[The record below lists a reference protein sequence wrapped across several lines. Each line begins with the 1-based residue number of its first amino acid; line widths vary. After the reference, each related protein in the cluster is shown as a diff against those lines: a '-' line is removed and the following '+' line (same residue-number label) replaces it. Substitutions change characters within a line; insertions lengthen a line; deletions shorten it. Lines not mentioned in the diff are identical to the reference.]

1 MRDME
6 DLVSLLRERNTIDQR
21 ITGIIHRPAEK
32 GHIAEWIASKAFPI
46 ELNDDGNRKG
56 YDGIFTDGDLKGKK
70 VDVKFYPVNEHSI
83 DLNPDVGD
91 DVYLLIFT
99 GSHRS
104 SGSSKHQERQFR
116 ITNVYLFNERELC
129 DSLRRDNVKVG
140 VASSVKTEY
149 WERGEIYPED
159 KLDFGLCM
167 KSEVSRFFCCM
178 QE

>member
-32 GHIAEWIASKAFPI
+32 GHIAEWIASKTFPI

-83 DLNPDVGD
+83 DLDPDVGD

-104 SGSSKHQERQFR
+104 SGSSKHQER
-116 ITNVYLFNERELC
+116 
-129 DSLRRDNVKVG
+129 
-140 VASSVKTEY
+140 
-149 WERGEIYPED
+149 
-159 KLDFGLCM
+159 
-167 KSEVSRFFCCM
+167 
-178 QE
+178 